1 MAIDP
6 NAMYRAGLAR
16 GTTGRNPQVER
27 RVARQENLIN
37 LAYTVVGA
45 VANEAVKDGF
55 ENIQKFRDLKESQTA
70 AMNLTAEKIPQ
81 KNATLSASITRIN
94 NEVRAFDRKIR
105 RTLSPKKRAQLK
117 AERAAKFKEMT
128 NLNAE
133 LTTYK
138 SHVPNSQGKMSVATG
153 LSVENNQEGRA
164 RYSPAASGEAIKNV
178 GEQATLELGENL
190 FYDHDDCKCLRVYRG
205 GKWVD
210 KGDGTREYVSLDT
223 SENEDLKK
231 KYKLYEKSA
240 KKASLSLDP
249 SKGGEIVPIQSYEEW
264 VKTQN
269 QKTMRTPKYSELK
282 FAREEVKTMTNDDLA
297 VSKDFRKLGYTGN
310 TLDFEGMK
318 EETYSKIDDY
328 TSAAFEDYFFGGPGY
343 NYSTRTSST
352 ESLAYKMLLSRNA
365 GTDFSGGP
373 GVDDGIDTNNF
384 IPPGSPANGR
394 SEERIAADDLLWQ
407 GAMTTLK
414 AQDMS
419 SGTRYRKFA
428 QEKMWEKYKGLAEG
442 SQARWK
448 ADNPQT
454 TQLTFDQQI
463 KLRNQQLDEQTRLD
477 KLNKERQIGIDAQN
491 TVYSI
496 ENEFSA
502 GETTIGTGSRYAQ
515 KSEET
520 TIENDDGTKTTVPA
534 GWTLFVDGKVEKTIP
549 FGAEDA
555 LDEITKHVTNTAGK
569 YGTYELGSI
578 KSGHMY
584 IGEGNWVPPGE
595 IKQFPLKMTWGIA
608 QEGEDGK
615 YYKANNGKTYYF
627 TKKDGFKE
635 IKE

>member
-27 RVARQENLIN
+27 RVARQQNLIN
-37 LAYTVVGA
+37 FAYGLVGT
-45 VANEAVKDGF
+45 VANEAIKDSF
-55 ENIQKFRDLKESQTA
+55 ESLEKFRNLKESQTA
-70 AMNLTAEKIPQ
+70 AMNLTSKKIPEGNIIGPNGLDL
-81 KNATLSASITRIN
+81 KGSIAKIN
-94 NEVRAFDRKIR
+94 DEFRDLNREIR

-117 AERAAKFKEMT
+117 AERNAKQE
-128 NLNAE
+128 E
-133 LTTYK
+133 LHYI
-138 SHVPNSQGKMSVATG
+138 NSQLTIQQSKVPGSQGMAG
-153 LSVENNQEGRA
+153 VEIGTSAVDEQEGRV
-164 RYSPAASGEAIKNV
+164 RYSPAAYGEQLKNV
-178 GEQATLELGENL
+178 GEQANLDLGRL
-190 FYDHDDCKCLRVYRG
+190 MWYDHDEKVLKVQRG

-210 KGDGTREYVSLDT
+210 DKYVSL
-223 SENEDLKK
+223 SPEENKELIKEHK
-231 KYKLYEKSA
+231 AYEKDFETQQLDLPEEERA
-240 KKASLSLDP
+240 KSLSL
-249 SKGGEIVPIQSYEEW
+249 EEW
-264 VKTQN
+264 AKTQPN
-269 QKTMRTPKYSELK
+269 KTLRNPKYSELK
-282 FAREEVKTMTNDDLA
+282 FARKEVKTMTNDDLA

-318 EETYSKIDDY
+318 EETYNKIDDY
-328 TSAAFEDYFFGGPGY
+328 TNAAFEDYFFGGPGY

-352 ESLAYKMLLSRNA
+352 ESLAHKMLLSRNA
-365 GTDFSGGP
+365 DTDFSGGP
-373 GVDDGIDTNNF
+373 GVDDGDDTNNF

-394 SEERIAADDLLWQ
+394 SKAQIAADDLLWQ

-414 AQDMS
+414 VQDMS
-419 SGTRYRKFA
+419 SGTDYRKFA

-477 KLNKERQIGIDAQN
+477 KLNKERQTGIDAQN

-520 TIENDDGTKTTVPA
+520 TIENDDGTTTTVPA
-534 GWTLFVDGKVEKTIP
+534 GWTLFVDGKVEKTID